1 MAAAPDVSVSSR
13 FAFDARSLGDLRA
26 QAKKDPDA
34 ALKQA
39 ATQFEAVFMRALL
52 KSMRDAIPQEDTL
65 TSDAGKMYT
74 SMYDDQ
80 IAQKLAERGL
90 GIADIMVKQLAPR
103 AAGAP
108 GASGKPRAVLGIEKA
123 AGRLESAARAGA
135 AAAPAAGGAASVAEK
150 FIEKT
155 AQHAAAAA
163 QATGVPAR
171 FILGQ
176 AALESGW
183 GAREIRGAGGSQSF
197 NLFGVKAGKNWK
209 GAVVEANTTEY
220 VNGIPRRALERFR
233 AYGSYQEAFAD
244 YAQLLKANPRYA
256 QVLSSARDAESFASG
271 MQRAGYATDPRYAD
285 KLARVIK
292 SASLQSVAA

>member
-1 MAAAPDVSVSSR
+1 MAAATDVSVSSR

-52 KSMRDAIPQEDTL
+52 KSMRESLPQEDSL

-74 SMYDDQ
+74 SMYDEQ

-90 GIADIMVKQLAPR
+90 GIADIMVKQLSRHPG
-103 AAGAP
+103 GAT
-108 GASGKPRAVLGIEKA
+108 GKPRAALGIERA
-123 AGRLESAARAGA
+123 AGKLENAARAGA
-135 AAAPAAGGAASVAEK
+135 AVTPAPGGATSVAQG

-155 AQHAAAAA
+155 AQHAGAAA
-163 QATGVPAR
+163 QETGVPAR

-183 GAREIRGAGGSQSF
+183 GAREIRGAGGAQSH
-197 NLFGVKAGKNWK
+197 NLFGIKAGKNWK

-220 VNGIPRRALERFR
+220 VNGVPRRTLERFR
-233 AYGSYQEAFAD
+233 AYGSYAEAFAD
-244 YAQLLKANPRYA
+244 YAQLLKGNPRYA
-256 QVLSSARDAESFASG
+256 QVLSSARDAESFANG

-285 KLARVIK
+285 KLARVIR
-292 SASLQSVAA
+292 SASLQSVTA